1 MASPQEPLK
10 SGATR
15 LPRGRHGLS
24 RAFVVNNQR
33 ERIFASLATV
43 CALKGY
49 PEVTVQDITQHA
61 GVSRRTFY
69 DLFADKEA
77 CFLAAYDLITER
89 VIGVL
94 GRAYCVTDD
103 TWSERISAALAA
115 LVELF
120 IAEPDFARLFT
131 VEVLGAGHTAL
142 ARRDAALRQFAV
154 FFEAGLRELPAD
166 VDDRELLVHAVI
178 GGLYEIL
185 YTQIIEGQTERL
197 PDLLPELIYCVL
209 VPYVGPTQ
217 ALAARDGARRTTGPL
232 VEPAPLAD
240 SPPAPLVDPPPA
252 SSAAPAL
259 APLVDATPADS
270 PSPPPPVVDP
280 APTDPS
286 PPPPAPPV

>member
-1 MASPQEPLK
+1 MASSQEP
-10 SGATR
+10 SRTGATR

-24 RAFVVNNQR
+24 RAFVINNQR
-33 ERIFASLATV
+33 ERIFASLAAV

-49 PEVTVQDITQHA
+49 AEVTVQDITQHA

-69 DLFADKEA
+69 DLFADKEG

-94 GRAYCVTDD
+94 GRAYCVTGD

-142 ARRDAALRQFAV
+142 GRRDAALRQFAV
-154 FFEAGLRELPAD
+154 FFEAGLSELPTA
-166 VDDRELLVHAVI
+166 VVDRELLVHAVI

-197 PDLLPELIYCVL
+197 PGLLPELIYCVL
-209 VPYVGPTQ
+209 VPYVGPVA
-217 ALAARDGARRTTGPL
+217 ALSARDSARGATGPL
-232 VEPAPLAD
+232 IDPAP
-240 SPPAPLVDPPPA
+240 SPLGPPA
-252 SSAAPAL
+252 SPSAPPA
-259 APLVDATPADS
+259 
-270 PSPPPPVVDP
+270 
-280 APTDPS
+280 
-286 PPPPAPPV
+286 APPV